1 MNARNL
7 AFLLYTFLSYSLFA
21 VDSPTLSTTE
31 TAPLSKDASIFENPI
46 RTEAEGNAKKLVSQ
60 HLAEISQLHTN
71 YIAALNEREKVA
83 KQSADLTSVVEIQ
96 AEKARFA
103 ASKDVPDPS
112 TTGNKEIRRLQDIFK
127 TKRITINKAMNDRTL
142 KLAEWYQSRLKTVQD
157 EHTKAGRIEEALLVN
172 AEIKRVAADPCCLV
186 KTDTG
191 DETKLK
197 KLNETAEP
205 VTEDTPKTASPSI
218 PTPST
223 IASGAKQITI
233 PANREVGYIV
243 GPMKKGSNITL
254 KYVSG
259 KWKSWGTVPTE
270 DPDSETTE
278 RGDAARLVIA
288 SQQTGQQSEILAIVP
303 AQTAQNP
310 FTYTFTEDYANIL
323 LRINDCPGQTS
334 FASNPGSVVYS
345 ITLGLSRLISQEST
359 NPLEIQPTRE
369 AQTAKK
375 TPIQSPPKR
384 LIKFPPS
391 LRNGMVLFYEFSND
405 TSPKIKNSVLTME
418 DGSVKDATWDSE
430 GKFGGA
436 YSFADAGGRIQIKS
450 PKQIRDS
457 FTIAAW
463 VYPTKE
469 TPLPTPSATG
479 QGALDGL
486 AYVFAPKH
494 GGEDGKSAGIG
505 LSVGKNGA
513 IVSEQAA
520 VHLPAVLT
528 YQHQFD
534 STWHHFAVVV
544 SGGQAVL
551 YVDGQ
556 MAQQGV
562 KSTRS
567 RLLCPE
573 ELGIGGWRDRSI
585 FSGKIDDVAVW
596 SRNLSAAEI
605 KVLYQQ

>member
-1 MNARNL
+1 MNVRNL
-7 AFLLYTFLSYSLFA
+7 AFLLYTFLSYNVFA
-21 VDSPTLSTTE
+21 VDATPLSTTE
-31 TAPLSKDASIFENPI
+31 TAPSSKDTSIFENPI

-157 EHTKAGRIEEALLVN
+157 EHTKAGRIEEALMVN

-191 DETKLK
+191 DEK
-197 KLNETAEP
+197 KLNATAEP
-205 VTEDTPKTASPSI
+205 ATEDTPKVASPSI
-218 PTPST
+218 PAPST
-223 IASGAKQITI
+223 KTSDPKQITI

-243 GPMKKGSNITL
+243 GPVKKGSNITL

-288 SQQTGQQSEILAIVP
+288 SQQTAGQQSEILAIVP

-310 FTYTFTEDYANIL
+310 FTYTFTEDYANIF
-323 LRINDCPGQTS
+323 LRINNCPGQTS
-334 FASNPGSVVYS
+334 FVSNPGSVEYL
-345 ITLGLSRLISQEST
+345 ITLGFSRLISQEAT
-359 NPLEIQPTRE
+359 KPLEIQPTRE
-369 AQTAKK
+369 AQPEKK
-375 TPIQSPPKR
+375 LSTQSSQKR

-391 LRNGMVLFYEFSND
+391 LRNGLVLFCEFSSD
-405 TSPKIKNSVLTME
+405 ISPKIKNSVLTMG

-436 YSFADAGGRIQIKS
+436 YSFAGTGGKMQIKA

-469 TPLPTPSATG
+469 TPLPAPSATG
-479 QGALDGL
+479 QDALDGL
-486 AYVFAPKH
+486 AYVFAPKQDF
-494 GGEDGKSAGIG
+494 ENSKSAGIG

-513 IVSEQAA
+513 VVTEHADS
-520 VHLPAVLT
+520 HLPAVLT

-534 STWHHFAVVV
+534 STWHHFVVVV
-544 SGGQAVL
+544 SNGQAVL

-556 MAQQGV
+556 LAQQGV

-573 ELGIGGWRDRSI
+573 ELGIGGWRDRSV